1 MPRVVKAIAVVLLTL
16 SLGLHWALLQSVAWA
31 GMVVRYSQEDSL
43 STALAKTFDGRHAC
57 KLCRIVQ
64 AGRSAEKAP
73 AVEVKLPK
81 FEACAPVKVAMAV
94 VELPVTELPERP
106 LPILRSRTDAPL
118 LPPPRQA

>member
-1 MPRVVKAIAVVLLTL
+1 
-16 SLGLHWALLQSVAWA
+16 
-31 GMVVRYSQEDSL
+31 MVVSYSQEDSL
-43 STALAKTFDGRHAC
+43 STAFSKTFDGRHAC

-81 FEACAPVKVAMAV
+81 FESCAPVKITVAVA
-94 VELPVTELPERP
+94 ERPTTELVER
-106 LPILRSRTDAPL
+106 LVPILKSRTDAPL